1 MKNIYLAI
9 AVCLSIYSCDN
20 VDINANSNTG
30 NDEAKNPPSRD
41 VSITPENSYSDL
53 FLDTGVVEDYIR
65 SKNLDNN
72 SAQGMRNFYNVRNY
86 QFAWF
91 ASDGFTEQGRGFWN
105 LYDWFS
111 DREKNSDQQIK
122 GFANRVDSLFE
133 EDSIS
138 VSASDSIFVN
148 TELTLTQQFLQFA
161 RNHPQQGLRN
171 ASTNTEFLPVKKVD
185 AITLADSILR
195 SDTNA
200 NTNRPYNLLRQ
211 KLEQYTSVAKQ
222 GGWQPITSI
231 SKQIKKGTSSP
242 AVSTIKRRLQLT
254 GDMQGTDTSRVF
266 NDSLEVAIKSFQERN
281 GFRPTGVITDSLV
294 KALNVPVEQRIQQIL
309 VNMNRMYWMPAE
321 LPNNIIDVNIPDFK
335 LHVYEGTTEVIE
347 MPVIV
352 GKEGTNTMMFT
363 GNLNQVVFSPYWN
376 IPESIVKNEIM
387 PKMKKDPNYL
397 KKNNME
403 IVKQNDSIPTIR
415 QLPGP
420 ENSLGRVKFLFP
432 NSFDIYL
439 HDTPEKN
446 LFQKQ
451 NRAFSHGCIRVA
463 QPEKLANY
471 VLRNN
476 QQWDSAKIKQAMN
489 SDTENYVKVDNP
501 IPVMITYFTAWVDE
515 KGQLNFRN
523 DVYSHDANTA
533 NKMFANSAF
542 TNVSRPVSDTT
553 RNRSGSDT
561 AKRRNNVI

>member
-1 MKNIYLAI
+1 MKNYILAF
-9 AVCLSIYSCDN
+9 AVSLSIYSCDN
-20 VDINANSNTG
+20 ADINANSNTG
-30 NDEAKNPPSRD
+30 NDEAKNPPTRD

-53 FLDTGVVEDYIR
+53 FLDTAVLENYIR
-65 SKNLDNN
+65 TNNLDNN

-91 ASDGFTEQGRGFWN
+91 TSDGFTEQGRGFWN
-105 LYDWFS
+105 LHDWFS
-111 DREKNSDQQIK
+111 DRDQNAEQQTK
-122 GFANRVDSLFE
+122 SFATKVDSLFE
-133 EDSIS
+133 EDSLL
-138 VSASDSIFVN
+138 VSASDSTFIN

-161 RNHPQQGLRN
+161 RTHPQQGLRN
-171 ASTNTEFLPVKKVD
+171 ASTNTEFLPVRKFETN
-185 AITLADSILR
+185 TLADSILR

-200 NTNRPYNLLRQ
+200 NANRSYNILRQ
-211 KLEQYTSVAKQ
+211 KLEQYSNIARQ
-222 GGWQPITSI
+222 GGWQPITST
-231 SKQIKKGTSSP
+231 SKQIKKGSSSP
-242 AVSTIKRRLQLT
+242 AISAIKKRLQLT
-254 GDMQGTDTSRVF
+254 GDLQGTDTSRVF
-266 NDSLEVAIKSFQERN
+266 NDSLEVAIKSFQERY

-294 KALNVPVEQRIQQIL
+294 KVLNVPVEQRIQQIL

-321 LPNNIIDVNIPDFK
+321 LPDNIIKVNIPDFK
-335 LHVYEGTTEVIE
+335 LYVYEGTTEAFE

-352 GKEGTNTMMFT
+352 GKEGTNTLMFT
-363 GNLNQVVFSPYWN
+363 GKLNQVVFSPYWN
-376 IPESIVKNEIM
+376 IPESIVRDEIL

-397 KKNNME
+397 KKNKME
-403 IVKQNDSIPTIR
+403 IVKENDSIPTMR

-439 HDTPEKN
+439 HDTPEKS
-446 LFQKQ
+446 LFQRQ

-476 QQWDSAKIKQAMN
+476 QQWDSTKIREAMK
-489 SDTENYVKVDNP
+489 SDTEKYVKVDNP

-515 KGQLNFRN
+515 NGQLNFRD
-523 DVYSHDANTA
+523 DVYSHDAKTA
-533 NKMFANSAF
+533 SKMFANSAF
-542 TNVSRPVSDTT
+542 TNVSRPLSDTT

-561 AKRRNNVI
+561 AKRRTM